1 MVIRCHVGGDW
12 VVIRYLSEREGN
24 RACVRHAP
32 AGLDVPQQLGPA
44 RDLHGGRAGVLKN
57 VGEWNRARHL
67 RGAHTRVGVPD
78 VPGLLLDILRKEQNT
93 SSFQV
98 LVSKRHSE
106 HSEKIKIKNKTN
118 LGHRGFAVGSA
129 PAVARLA
136 VPQCERGCLV
146 ERGFKAVGKFIADQ
160 VRVWVAVVVS
170 ADARLVGSVD
180 DIRGIAAGVWVN
192 KINTTSLQL
201 PTRVRK

>member
-1 MVIRCHVGGDW
+1 MSG
-12 VVIRYLSEREGN
+12 REGN
-24 RACVRHAP
+24 RACVLHAP

-78 VPGLLLDILRKEQNT
+78 VPGLLLDI
-93 SSFQV
+93 
-98 LVSKRHSE
+98 
-106 HSEKIKIKNKTN
+106 

>member
-1 MVIRCHVGGDW
+1 M
-12 VVIRYLSEREGN
+12 VIRYLSEREGN
-24 RACVRHAP
+24 RAYVLHAP

-67 RGAHTRVGVPD
+67 RGARARVGVPD
-78 VPGLLLDILRKEQNT
+78 VPGLLLDILRTEQNT

-129 PAVARLA
+129 HAVALLLA
-136 VPQCERGCLV
+136 VLFPQLGQRACLV
-146 ERGFKAVGKFIADQ
+146 ERGFKAVVKFIADQ
-160 VRVWVAVVVS
+160 VRVRVAVVVS

-192 KINTTSLQL
+192 KARRHYDCPRRYGNRNRLTPRL
-201 PTRVRK
+201 

>member
-1 MVIRCHVGGDW
+1 MEPRTTPSRSSHSSRCTRRTRAASRHPAKRTEH
-12 VVIRYLSEREGN
+12 VVIPS
-24 RACVRHAP
+24 
-32 AGLDVPQQLGPA
+32 
-44 RDLHGGRAGVLKN
+44 
-57 VGEWNRARHL
+57 
-67 RGAHTRVGVPD
+67 T
-78 VPGLLLDILRKEQNT
+78 
-93 SSFQV
+93 
-98 LVSKRHSE
+98 
-106 HSEKIKIKNKTN
+106 SEKIKNKNKTN